1 MNKTLVG
8 LVAAAGMLGC
18 AKDVPVYSPRP
29 VVVEEVPGVGAV
41 YTSVWS
47 DAEQLK
53 LSVYV
58 ELVDGTRPL
67 DRSWS
72 RYAPKDSI
80 ECLRDG
86 IILDSRVDVPEYG
99 IAGWI
104 NMNASDNLCNGSVDL
119 CSGTYTP
126 DNGPVED
133 VTADMCADADETF
146 AVLKET
152 LDTQFINIHA
162 EVNAWYD
169 RKGYAVKG
177 F

>member
-58 ELVDGTRPL
+58 ELVDGTKCFWTGVGQDTRL
-67 DRSWS
+67 
-72 RYAPKDSI
+72 KDSI

-126 DNGPVED
+126 DNGI
-133 VTADMCADADETF
+133 
-146 AVLKET
+146 LKM
-152 LDTQFINIHA
+152 
-162 EVNAWYD
+162 
-169 RKGYAVKG
+169 
-177 F
+177 